1 MSTTASNAAPT
12 GTTPAAPA
20 PPVQDTTAAT
30 SAAATAATSAA
41 TTVAAGWGVVAV
53 LGFVLA
59 LLAGFLFSFGAAKL
73 SYDTYGNIL
82 WAILDFFFA
91 SVYYP
96 FYALVLHQAT
106 PAPTGMLGMGRR
118 RKH

>member
-1 MSTTASNAAPT
+1 MSTAASNAAPT
-12 GTTPAAPA
+12 GITTPAAPA
-20 PPVQDTTAAT
+20 PPVQDTT
-30 SAAATAATSAA
+30 AAATAATSAA
-41 TTVAAGWGVVAV
+41 TTVAAGWGVIAV
-53 LGFVLA
+53 LGFIIT
-59 LLAGFLFSFGAAKL
+59 LLFAFLFSFGAAKL

-96 FYALVLHQAT
+96 FYALVLHQA